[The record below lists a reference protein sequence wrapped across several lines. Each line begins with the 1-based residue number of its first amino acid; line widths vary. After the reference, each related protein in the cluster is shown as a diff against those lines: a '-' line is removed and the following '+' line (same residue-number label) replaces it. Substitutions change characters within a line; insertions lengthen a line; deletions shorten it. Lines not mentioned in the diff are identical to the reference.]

1 MLSPTLLISINLII
15 GERESEKE
23 KKKKTEESFGQGRI
37 THPHSLHFL
46 ATEKVNL

>member
-23 KKKKTEESFGQGRI
+23 KKKKKKKVFVMEEKR
-37 THPHSLHFL
+37 THNKK
-46 ATEKVNL
+46 TNQTTRK